1 MDRVVGVTLITQT
14 FQKDSIGQEVPTETQ
29 KNVIGYKTSISGSEI
44 NEAGQRGIMP
54 DCRVEVWTSE
64 YNGAEIV
71 ELENKRYTVYRT
83 YENRQ
88 GKTELYLELRTGNE

>member
-71 ELENKRYTVYRT
+71 ELETRDIQYIAPTKT
-83 YENRQ
+83 
-88 GKTELYLELRTGNE
+88 GKARPNFIWN